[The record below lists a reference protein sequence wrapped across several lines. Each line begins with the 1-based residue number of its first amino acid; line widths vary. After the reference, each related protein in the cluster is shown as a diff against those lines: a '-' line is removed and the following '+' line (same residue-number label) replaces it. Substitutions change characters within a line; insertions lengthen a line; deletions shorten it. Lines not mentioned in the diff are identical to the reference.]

1 MSAPNTNT
9 LVPLTVAVPLA
20 AAALLAGADRYLGR
34 TGRDVTAVAAA
45 AATAVLA
52 AIALDG
58 STHRPIVYWFG
69 GWLPE
74 RGTVIGVDYV
84 VDPMGGG
91 LALLAALLSL
101 GALVYSRR
109 FFAGTGARYPALV
122 LVFLAASIDFAWTG
136 DLFNLFVAFELVAVV
151 GFILTGYYSSEE
163 APLQGAINF
172 AVTNTI
178 GGLLLLLAVTVL
190 YGYTGTL
197 NLAQMGQQL
206 AAHRANGVVA
216 VALAMLCTGFLIKA
230 AVVPWHFWLPD
241 AYGAAPAPTCVIF
254 AGVLSELGLFGLARV
269 WETVFSGVVSGP
281 AEQHIRLVFGA
292 LGILTALIG
301 TAMSMVETYGRR
313 ILGFVVVAH
322 MGLYLLGF
330 AVLRTV
336 SLGGVALL
344 AAGDGFTKAA
354 LFLAVGVLR
363 RRRRQTGG
371 RPLRGSGGR
380 VGIAVGVVVVGALA
394 LADLPPFASSVG
406 KDALVSG
413 AGPAATLIEVVF
425 VITTVGTS
433 GAILASAARVW
444 RGQLPDERSPA
455 EEQAESGGTPV
466 AVLLLV
472 PAVVLLAA
480 GLALGLLPD
489 IAGRAVH
496 AASVFSDRKAY
507 VASVIYGKTAATA
520 TAVAPP
526 GASLA
531 TLLGDG
537 AEAAGAIAFAAL
549 LLSAKPLQAAV
560 GTATVWLRKLHSGH
574 VADQVTWS
582 LAGLAAL
589 AGLCAIALR

>member
-1 MSAPNTNT
+1 M
-9 LVPLTVAVPLA
+9 
-20 AAALLAGADRYLGR
+20 LAGADRHLGR
-34 TGRDVTAVAAA
+34 LGRNLLAVGAA

-52 AIALDG
+52 AVALDD
-58 STHRPIVYWFG
+58 SAHQPIVYWFG
-69 GWLPE
+69 DWPPVH
-74 RGTVIGVDYV
+74 GTVIGVNYV

-91 LALLAALLSL
+91 LALLAALLAL
-101 GALVYSRR
+101 GALVYSQR

-122 LVFLAASIDFAWTG
+122 LVFLAASIDFAWSG

-178 GGLLLLLAVTVL
+178 GGLLVLMAVTVL

-197 NLAQMGQQL
+197 NLAQMGQEL
-206 AAHRANGVVA
+206 ARHRPDGVVA
-216 VALAMLCTGFLIKA
+216 VALAMLCAGFLVKA

-269 WETVFSGVVSGP
+269 WETVFSGAVTGP
-281 AEQHIRLVFGA
+281 GEQHIRLVFA
-292 LGILTALIG
+292 AFGILTALVG

-313 ILGFVVVAH
+313 ILAFVVVAH

-336 SLGGVALL
+336 SLGGVALM

-363 RRRRQTGG
+363 RRRRETGG

-380 VGIAVGVVVVGALA
+380 VGIAVGVVVIGALA
-394 LADLPPFASSVG
+394 LADLPGFASSVG
-406 KDALVSG
+406 KDLVVAG
-413 AGPAATLIEVVF
+413 AGSAATLIEVVF

-444 RGQLPDERSPA
+444 RGQTPEDNSPP
-455 EEQAESGGTPV
+455 EDQAESGGTPV
-466 AVLLLV
+466 AALLLV

-480 GLALGLLPD
+480 GLALGLIPD
-489 IAGRAVH
+489 IADRAVR
-496 AASVFSDRKAY
+496 AAAVFSDRRAY
-507 VASVIYGKTAATA
+507 VRAVIDGQAIRSTATIGAPSVSAATM
-520 TAVAPP
+520 V
-526 GASLA
+526 
-531 TLLGDG
+531 GDI
-537 AEAAGAIAFAAL
+537 AEAVGAVAFAAL
-549 LLSAKPLQAAV
+549 LLSTKRLQAAV
-560 GTATVWLRKLHSGH
+560 GALTVGLRKLHSGH

-582 LAGLAAL
+582 LVGLAAM
-589 AGLCAIALR
+589 AGLCGVAFR

>member
-1 MSAPNTNT
+1 VTVPNDI
-9 LVPLTVAVPLA
+9 VPLTVAIPLG
-20 AAALLAGADRYLGR
+20 AAALLGGADRYLGR
-34 TGRDVTAVAAA
+34 IGRDVTAVAAA

-52 AIALDG
+52 AIALND
-58 STHRPIVYWFG
+58 SAHRPIVYWFG
-69 GWLPE
+69 DWLPE

-101 GALVYSRR
+101 GALVYSQR
-109 FFAGTGARYPALV
+109 FFARTGARYPALV

-151 GFILTGYYSSEE
+151 GFILTGYFASEE

-172 AVTNTI
+172 AVTNTV
-178 GGLLLLLAVTVL
+178 GGLLMLLAVTVL

-197 NLAQMGQQL
+197 NLAQMGQEL
-206 AAHRANGVVA
+206 AVHRPDGVVA
-216 VALAMLCTGFLIKA
+216 VALAMLCAGFLIKA

-269 WETVFSGVVSGP
+269 WETVFSAVVVGP

-292 LGILTALIG
+292 LGVLTALVG

-330 AVLRTV
+330 AVLQTV

-363 RRRRQTGG
+363 RRRRETGG
-371 RPLRGSGGR
+371 RALRGSGGR
-380 VGIAVGVVVVGALA
+380 VGIAIGVVIVGALA

-406 KDALVSG
+406 KDALVAG
-413 AGPAATLIEVVF
+413 AGSAAVLIEVVF

-444 RGQLPDERSPA
+444 RGEFPPENSPA
-455 EEQAESGGTPV
+455 EEQEVSGGTPV

-472 PAVVLLAA
+472 PAVVLLGA

-489 IAGRAVH
+489 IAGRAVR

-507 VASVIYGKTAATA
+507 VASVVNGKLTRATA
-520 TAVAPP
+520 SVGAP
-526 GASLA
+526 GVSLR

-537 AEAAGAIAFAAL
+537 AEAAGAIVFAAL
-549 LLSAKPLQAAV
+549 LLSAKRLQAAV
-560 GTATVWLRKLHSGH
+560 GGATILLRKLHSGH

-589 AGLCAIALR
+589 AGLYGIAFR

>member
-1 MSAPNTNT
+1 MTAPNA
-9 LVPLTVAVPLA
+9 LIPLTVAIPLG

-34 TGRDVTAVAAA
+34 VARDVTAVAAA
-45 AATAVLA
+45 TGTAVLA
-52 AIALDG
+52 AIALND
-58 STHRPIVYWFG
+58 SAHRPIVYWFG
-69 GWLPE
+69 NWLPE

-101 GALVYSRR
+101 GALVYSQR
-109 FFAGTGARYPALV
+109 FFGQTGARYPALV

-151 GFILTGYYSSEE
+151 GFILTGYYASDE
-163 APLQGAINF
+163 APLQGAVNF

-178 GGLLLLLAVTVL
+178 AGLVVLLAVTVL

-197 NLAQMGQQL
+197 NLAQMGQVL
-206 AAHRANGVVA
+206 ATHRPDGVVA
-216 VALAMLCTGFLIKA
+216 VALAMLCAGFLVKA

-254 AGVLSELGLFGLARV
+254 AGILSELGLFGLARV
-269 WETVFSGVVSGP
+269 WETVFSAVVTGP
-281 AEQHIRLVFGA
+281 AEQHIRLVFAA
-292 LGILTALIG
+292 LGILTALVG
-301 TAMSMVETYGRR
+301 TAMAMVETYGRR

-330 AVLRTV
+330 ALLRTT

-354 LFLAVGVLR
+354 LFLAVGVVR
-363 RRRRQTGG
+363 RRRRETGG
-371 RPLRGSGGR
+371 RPLRGSGVR

-406 KDALVSG
+406 KDAVVAG
-413 AGPAATLIEVVF
+413 AGSAAALVEAVF
-425 VITTVGTS
+425 VITTVGTG
-433 GAILASAARVW
+433 GAILASTARVW
-444 RGQLPDERSPA
+444 RGQSPEGSSPD
-455 EEQAESGGTPV
+455 EEQAEPSGTPV
-466 AVLLLV
+466 AVLLLL
-472 PAVVLLAA
+472 PAVALLAA

-489 IAGRAVH
+489 IAGRAVR
-496 AASVFSDRKAY
+496 AASVFSDRRAY
-507 VASVIYGKTAATA
+507 VASVIGGKAPHASAPIAA
-520 TAVAPP
+520 P

-537 AEAAGAIAFAAL
+537 AEAAGAVVFAAL
-549 LLSAKPLQAAV
+549 LLWVKRLQAAV
-560 GTATVWLRKLHSGH
+560 GAATRLLRKLHSGH
-574 VADQVTWS
+574 VGDQVAWS

-589 AGLCAIALR
+589 AGLCSLAFR

>member
-1 MSAPNTNT
+1 LSASII
-9 LVPLTVAVPLA
+9 VPLTVAVPLG
-20 AAALLAGADRYLGR
+20 AAALLAGAERYLGR
-34 TGRDVTAVAAA
+34 IGRDITALAAA
-45 AATAVLA
+45 TATAVLA
-52 AIALDG
+52 AIALND

-69 GWLPE
+69 DWLPE

-91 LALLAALLSL
+91 LALLAALLSF
-101 GALVYSRR
+101 GALVYSQR
-109 FFAGTGARYPALV
+109 FFSGTGGRYPALV
-122 LVFLAASIDFAWTG
+122 LVFLGASIDFAWTG

-151 GFILTGYYSSEE
+151 GFILTGYYASEE

-172 AVTNTI
+172 AVTNTV
-178 GGLLLLLAVTVL
+178 GGLILLMAVTIL
-190 YGYTGTL
+190 YGRTGTL

-206 AAHRANGVVA
+206 AGHRPDGLVA
-216 VALAMLCTGFLIKA
+216 VALAMLGAGFLVKA

-241 AYGAAPAPTCVIF
+241 AYGTAPAPTCVMF

-269 WETVFSGVVSGP
+269 WETVFSGVVTGP

-292 LGILTALIG
+292 LGILTALVG
-301 TAMSMVETYGRR
+301 TVMAMVESYGRR

-363 RRRRQTGG
+363 RRRNETGG

-380 VGIAVGVVVVGALA
+380 VGVAVGVVAFGALA

-406 KDALVSG
+406 KDIVVSG
-413 AGPAATLIEVVF
+413 AGSAAALIEVIF
-425 VITTVGTS
+425 VITSVGTG

-444 RGQLPDERSPA
+444 RGDSSGENSPA

-472 PAVVLLAA
+472 PAVLLLAC

-489 IAGRAVH
+489 IAGRAVR
-496 AASVFSDRKAY
+496 AAAMFSDRRNY
-507 VASVIYGKTAATA
+507 VASVIDGRMASAGPRLK
-520 TAVAPP
+520 AP
-526 GASLA
+526 GVSI
-531 TLLGDG
+531 TSLLGDG
-537 AEAAGAIAFAAL
+537 AEAVGAVAFAAL
-549 LLSAKPLQAAV
+549 LLSAKRLQGALGA
-560 GTATVWLRKLHSGH
+560 ATVLLRKLHSGH

-582 LAGLAAL
+582 LAGLATL
-589 AGLCAIALR
+589 AGLLGVAFR